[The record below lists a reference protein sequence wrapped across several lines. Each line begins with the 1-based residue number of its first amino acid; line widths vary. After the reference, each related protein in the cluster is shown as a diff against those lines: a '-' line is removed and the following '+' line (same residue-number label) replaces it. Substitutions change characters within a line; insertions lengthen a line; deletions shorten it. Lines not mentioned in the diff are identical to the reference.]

1 MAQQLV
7 EAWRQR
13 LRRRFPQFPQLI
25 DEQVGKVWALR
36 SNKTL
41 TPEDLVDLENEL
53 ASKVKQPRARKLQTV
68 ASEPTLSTAS
78 EVPPSARSYAPS
90 CHSLARSESSL
101 ASAVKFKARM
111 PYPKNPLQK
120 PMDVW
125 DHIVRYD
132 TKHFMDAEV
141 SRPQQVRQ
149 THLKYRE
156 QLDVQ
161 MEDIDRRKQARA
173 ASVGH
178 DRDAIALEQQR
189 FKNDQEREREQRI
202 NVRNQLGK
210 EMIQA
215 HKLKERMVKKDSMA
229 RMEERELML
238 AREEAQ
244 QKSEAQHRAR
254 QAAIMQMRR
263 TEKMREFQE
272 TLEERNREKCRERE
286 QDKFLAERYV
296 ADLDAKERQKQ
307 EELDARWKRIQSITG
322 SMGASNKKA
331 ADMLAKA
338 DEDRMLRDIRIATE
352 QEEEKRIRK
361 EQHLLQCRTDMKNT
375 LDAQVHEKQQRALQ
389 ERVRMKE
396 RGLQLDDN
404 VARLKVEEKE
414 KAAAAFRARREMDLA
429 VVGQIRERNSTHDE
443 HHVRPDLASIE
454 LDYNQSL
461 LRTMQV
467 NGYDMQNLNVRPGGT
482 CKGKR
487 ERKTVPSYVG
497 TMSSDDE
504 DDYESTVA

>member
-1 MAQQLV
+1 
-7 EAWRQR
+7 
-13 LRRRFPQFPQLI
+13 
-25 DEQVGKVWALR
+25 
-36 SNKTL
+36 
-41 TPEDLVDLENEL
+41 
-53 ASKVKQPRARKLQTV
+53 
-68 ASEPTLSTAS
+68 
-78 EVPPSARSYAPS
+78 
-90 CHSLARSESSL
+90 
-101 ASAVKFKARM
+101 
-111 PYPKNPLQK
+111 
-120 PMDVW
+120 
-125 DHIVRYD
+125 
-132 TKHFMDAEV
+132 
-141 SRPQQVRQ
+141 
-149 THLKYRE
+149 
-156 QLDVQ
+156 
-161 MEDIDRRKQARA
+161 
-173 ASVGH
+173 
-178 DRDAIALEQQR
+178 
-189 FKNDQEREREQRI
+189 
-202 NVRNQLGK
+202 
-210 EMIQA
+210 
-215 HKLKERMVKKDSMA
+215 
-229 RMEERELML
+229 ML

-404 VARLKVEEKE
+404 VARLKVNK
-414 KAAAAFRARREMDLA
+414 
-429 VVGQIRERNSTHDE
+429 
-443 HHVRPDLASIE
+443 
-454 LDYNQSL
+454 
-461 LRTMQV
+461 QV
-467 NGYDMQNLNVRPGGT
+467 
-482 CKGKR
+482 
-487 ERKTVPSYVG
+487 
-497 TMSSDDE
+497 
-504 DDYESTVA
+504 